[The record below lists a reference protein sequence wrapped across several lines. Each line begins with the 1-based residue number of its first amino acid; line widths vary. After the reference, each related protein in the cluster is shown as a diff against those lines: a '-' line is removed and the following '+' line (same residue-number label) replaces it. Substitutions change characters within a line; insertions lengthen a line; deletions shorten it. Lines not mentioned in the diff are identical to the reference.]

1 MILLFVIIN
10 DMIKRW
16 WSWWQARCQ
25 PQGDQAPECIGSR
38 FSLPWISSLTST
50 QQTDRFDT
58 KPQVLIF
65 GGMSANEQAS
75 YQSSLSFV
83 FENYG
88 HFLGFHIFSFCSHS
102 VFWPTLLSV
111 WIKFPNLVVF
121 APEVRLNGGT
131 IVVLAERQM
140 GLWAGWSSVCLLQSL
155 LLQWIVCTG

>member
-1 MILLFVIIN
+1 MIID

-16 WSWWQARCQ
+16 WCWKQARCQ

-83 FENYG
+83 FENYW

>member
-1 MILLFVIIN
+1 MILLFVIID

-16 WSWWQARCQ
+16 WCWWQAQCQ

-58 KPQVLIF
+58 KPQILIF
-65 GGMSANEQAS
+65 WGMSANDHIKVH
-75 YQSSLSFV
+75 YRLCLKITGIFWV
-83 FENYG
+83 FIY
-88 HFLGFHIFSFCSHS
+88 FCSNL

-111 WIKFPNLVVF
+111 WIKSPILVVF

>member
-1 MILLFVIIN
+1 MIIN
-10 DMIKRW
+10 DMVKRW

-58 KPQVLIF
+58 KPKILIF
-65 GGMSANEQAS
+65 GGWVQMSRPHIKVH
-75 YQSSLSFV
+75 YRLCLKITGIFWV
-83 FENYG
+83 FIY
-88 HFLGFHIFSFCSHS
+88 FCSHL

-155 LLQWIVCTG
+155 LLQLIVCTE

>member
-1 MILLFVIIN
+1 MIIN

-16 WSWWQARCQ
+16 WSWWQAQCQ

-58 KPQVLIF
+58 KPQILVF
-65 GGMSANEQAS
+65 GGMSANEHIKVH
-75 YQSSLSFV
+75 YRLCLKITGIFWV
-83 FENYG
+83 F
-88 HFLGFHIFSFCSHS
+88 ICVCSHL

>member
-1 MILLFVIIN
+1 MIIN
-10 DMIKRW
+10 GMIKRW
-16 WSWWQARCQ
+16 WCWWQAQCQ

-58 KPQVLIF
+58 KPQILIF
-65 GGMSANEQAS
+65 GGRMSANEHIKVH
-75 YQSSLSFV
+75 YRLCLKIIGIFWV
-83 FENYG
+83 FIYV
-88 HFLGFHIFSFCSHS
+88 CSHL